1 MGIDDLLRR
10 TKELE
15 ERKPRINCP
24 THGYTL
30 ICAKCRKCLSCIWDD
45 GKAWQLEWCLK
56 ERHTFLNLWAPCKFC
71 RGQGGTGAT
80 HTWEE
85 SKCNPCWRVD
95 YDAYHKRQREEARR
109 KEEARK
115 YAPYITSPPLEDDD
129 YYPDYEGEDLEDAED

>member
-15 ERKPRINCP
+15 ERKPRSNCP
-24 THGYTL
+24 RHGYTL
-30 ICAKCRKCLSCIWDD
+30 ICASCRKCLSCIWDE
-45 GKAWQLEWCLK
+45 GKARQLEWCLK

-85 SKCNPCWRVD
+85 SKCNPCWKAD
-95 YDAYHKRQREEARR
+95 HDEYH
-109 KEEARK
+109 
-115 YAPYITSPPLEDDD
+115 
-129 YYPDYEGEDLEDAED
+129 